1 MESNFFLSKDSSD
14 NEIRR
19 YFEAIL
25 KISKQDNEFPVDL
38 DDVWM
43 LVYSSRNKAVRALK
57 SAFMKDVDYQPITNN
72 GQRSSDGRFKEGN
85 QVDFKLSLSCLEFF
99 IARKVRPVFE
109 VYRKVFHKTVELAQ
123 QRQLSP
129 SELIL
134 QLAQMNVESERKM
147 KELEQKQNSLESKV
161 QEIEMR
167 TSTEIKESTVV
178 GYAIRLGLDINRPKA
193 SQLGRVASTIC
204 SKRGYEMGKVNDPR
218 FGYVKTY
225 PDSVLREVFTKSYPN
240 LNLGQL

>member
-1 MESNFFLSKDSSD
+1 MECNFFLSKNSSSD
-14 NEIRR
+14 DIRR
-19 YFEAIL
+19 YFEAVL
-25 KISKQDNEFPVDL
+25 KLSQSNEQYPVDI
-38 DDVWM
+38 DEVWM
-43 LVYSSRNKAVRALK
+43 LVYSERSKAVRALK
-57 SAFMKDVDYQPITNN
+57 SNFIEGEDFVALAQNGKQNNLHSGGSNKIDY
-72 GQRSSDGRFKEGN
+72 
-85 QVDFKLSLSCLEFF
+85 KLSLPCMEYF
-99 IARKVRPVFE
+99 IARKVRPVFD
-109 VYRKVFHKTVELAQ
+109 VYRKVFHKTAELAQ

-147 KELEQKQNSLESKV
+147 KELERKQNSLESKV

-193 SQLGRVASTIC
+193 SQLGRAASTIC

-225 PDSVLREVFTKSYPN
+225 PDSVLREVFAKSYPN

>member
-1 MESNFFLSKDSSD
+1 MESNFFLSKNSSSD
-14 NEIRR
+14 DIRR

-25 KISKQDNEFPVDL
+25 RLAQSHEQYPINI

-43 LVYSSRNKAVRALK
+43 LVYSERGKAIRALK
-57 SAFMKDVDYQPITNN
+57 TN
-72 GQRSSDGRFKEGN
+72 FIEGE
-85 QVDFKLSLSCLEFF
+85 DFKSVAQNGNGTKFVGFDYYLSLSCLEYF

-109 VYRKVFHKTVELAQ
+109 VYRQVFHKTAELVQ

-147 KELEQKQNSLESKV
+147 KELEAKHNSLEAKV
-161 QEIEMR
+161 EELEAR
-167 TSTEIKESTVV
+167 TSTEIKETTVV
-178 GYAIRLGLDINRPKA
+178 GYATRLNLDVSRQRA
-193 SQLGRVASTIC
+193 SLIGRAASTIC
-204 SKRGYEMGKVNDPR
+204 SKRGLETGRVNDPR

-225 PDSVLREVFTKSYPN
+225 PDHVLKEVFVKYYPT
-240 LNLGQL
+240 LKIV

>member
-1 MESNFFLSKDSSD
+1 MESNFFLSKNSSSD
-14 NEIRR
+14 DIRR
-19 YFEAIL
+19 YFEAIFKL
-25 KISKQDNEFPVDL
+25 AQSHEQYPVDI
-38 DDVWM
+38 DEVWM
-43 LVYSSRNKAVRALK
+43 LVYSERGKAVRAWKTNFIEGEDFVALAQNGK
-57 SAFMKDVDYQPITNN
+57 QNNLHSGGANKIDY
-72 GQRSSDGRFKEGN
+72 
-85 QVDFKLSLSCLEFF
+85 KLSLPCMEYF
-99 IARKVRPVFE
+99 IARKVRPVFD
-109 VYRKVFHKTVELAQ
+109 VYRQVFHKTAELAQ

-178 GYAIRLGLDINRPKA
+178 GYAIRLGLDVSRPKA
-193 SQLGRVASTIC
+193 SQLGRAASTIC
-204 SKRGYEMGKVNDPR
+204 SKRGLEMGKVNDPR

-225 PDSVLREVFTKSYPN
+225 PDHVLKEVFVKYYPS
-240 LNLGQL
+240 LKID

>member
-1 MESNFFLSKDSSD
+1 MESNFFLSKNSSSD
-14 NEIRR
+14 DIRR
-19 YFEAIL
+19 YFEAVL
-25 KISKQDNEFPVDL
+25 KLSQSNEQYPVDI
-38 DDVWM
+38 DEVWM
-43 LVYSSRNKAVRALK
+43 LVYSERSKAVRALK
-57 SAFMKDVDYQPITNN
+57 TNFIEGEDFVALAQNGKQNNLHSGGSNKIDY
-72 GQRSSDGRFKEGN
+72 
-85 QVDFKLSLSCLEFF
+85 KLSLPCMEYF
-99 IARKVRPVFE
+99 IARKVRPVFD
-109 VYRKVFHKTVELAQ
+109 VYRKVFHKTAELTQ

-225 PDSVLREVFTKSYPN
+225 PDSVLREVFAKSYPN